1 MGGCMMKEKGDN
13 RKKIMSV
20 VVVACGLA
28 LVHLPLFMFLFP
40 PNPCGASL
48 GHKGQ
53 GQGWGGRD
61 QVDSSFCCYLPP
73 ICLLFVTHHHHTWTL
88 SLSLSPIMKIK
99 WMVRAHKDHGR
110 SCFQKKKER
119 CVHLCDYQGVLI
131 SPTFS
136 PLSDCPCTQFNF
148 GLTLMLNY
156 GNIHLPS
163 TYLFSQNPS
172 KLIHIFFT

>member
-1 MGGCMMKEKGDN
+1 MKEKGDN

-40 PNPCGASL
+40 PPTLVVQVQATKCRVRDGEGGMRLVHLFVVISL
-48 GHKGQ
+48 Q
-53 GQGWGGRD
+53 
-61 QVDSSFCCYLPP
+61 FAY
-73 ICLLFVTHHHHTWTL
+73 CLLPTTTTHGL
-88 SLSLSPIMKIK
+88 FLSLSPIMKIK

-156 GNIHLPS
+156 VNIHLPS